1 MRQTTDRLLPLV
13 RCALLVAVAS
23 CGSEP
28 VGPVGPGQ
36 LRVTLHSANSDDA
49 AAVLEL
55 SGSGLRAAEVTGGDV
70 FLKQVGNKTRVVI
83 VLNDPGQIDFLLDV
97 DDMSRL
103 PTVTVIE
110 VADHNNQ
117 LRGSIADYRATI
129 TPSTVIAR
137 TGRSE

>member
-1 MRQTTDRLLPLV
+1 MRQTNDRLLPLV

-70 FLKQVGNKTRVVI
+70 FLKQVGNKTRVVK
-83 VLNDPGQIDFLLDV
+83 
-97 DDMSRL
+97 
-103 PTVTVIE
+103 